1 MMQQKTDCAL
11 LLRNGGWWIL
21 VVAMLVGAQA
31 TNRALASSN
40 DDGPSKVF
48 VGYVYQQP
56 QKINYSLYTHLCH
69 AFVVADEDGKIRPGR
84 SCPSQQL
91 VADAHQ
97 AGVKVILSLGGWG
110 WDKQFTAIVSKP
122 ASEDRYFD
130 AVMAI
135 VEKYDYDGI
144 DLDWEYPD
152 TQTKAA
158 GFDRLCRR
166 FRGALDALGKK
177 TSRRMVQTMAAS
189 AHPATLKWVTN
200 RLLLDTMDWIN
211 VMTYDYTGDWSSHA
225 GHHSPLFASSKQPGD
240 PYSTEHSMQHLID
253 RGIPANR
260 LAVGLPLYGRSFA
273 VSEPYAALKQPAV
286 RPAVR
291 GGSYSNIAKLIQDKG
306 WTRRWDDETKNPW
319 AIAPDGSAVIAY
331 DDAES
336 IAIKTAWAM
345 KQNFRGVFF
354 WQIRDDQMTDGT
366 YPLQEAAH
374 KKWEQPGR

>member
-1 MMQQKTDCAL
+1 MLQKTVWAL
-11 LLRNGGWWIL
+11 LTQTGGRWIL
-21 VVAMLVGAQA
+21 AAAMLIGAQA
-31 TNRALASSN
+31 TDRSLADSN
-40 DDGPSKVF
+40 DGAPAKVF

-110 WDKQFTAIVSKP
+110 WDKQFTAIVSKS
-122 ASEDRYFD
+122 ASEDRYVD

-135 VEKYDYDGI
+135 VDKYDYDGI

-158 GFDRLCRR
+158 GFDRLSRR
-166 FRGALDALGKK
+166 FRGSLDALGKQK
-177 TSRRMVQTMAAS
+177 SRRMVQTMAAS
-189 AHPATLKWVTN
+189 AHPATLKWVANST
-200 RLLLDTMDWIN
+200 LLDTLDWIN

-225 GHHSPLFASSKQPGD
+225 GHHSPLFASSKPPGE
-240 PYSTEHSMQHLID
+240 PYSTELSLKHMLD

-273 VSEPYAALKQPAV
+273 VAEPYAALKKPAV

-291 GGSYSNIAKLIQDKG
+291 GGSYSHIAKLIKDQG
-306 WTRRWDDETKNPW
+306 WTRRWDNETKNPW
-319 AIAPDGSAVIAY
+319 AIAPDASAVIAY

-336 IAIKTAWAM
+336 ISLKTAWAM

-354 WQIRDDQMTDGT
+354 WQIRDDQMPDGT

-374 KKWEQPGR
+374 KQWEQVGR